1 MMNRAN
7 FGRPGDPALDK
18 YYEENVIGGPG
29 AFIVRATTFDDFGR
43 AVRGKLVREISAAEG
58 RHTLA

>member
-1 MMNRAN
+1 
-7 FGRPGDPALDK
+7 
-18 YYEENVIGGPG
+18 
-29 AFIVRATTFDDFGR
+29 VRATTFDDFGR